1 VTILAGAPGTLEID
15 AYITKNNRCD
25 EQVSRSVP
33 IVCPP
38 APAREMYLNGP
49 EVISGDSFGAWLDYD
64 PAETIRWEVTGG
76 TIKQIDVAGV
86 SIFAGAPGLM
96 VIDAYISK
104 NGACEYK
111 ISRTVPVVCY
121 VDPDRAISTSVNTVA
136 PGGLVQGFVNV
147 FPWFNE
153 TLRWEVRGG
162 TIQSTD
168 GLNIY
173 VVAGAEGTLE
183 IDAFITHGGCEFK
196 VSRSIPI
203 ACVPDPT
210 IGLFFDKGGVQ
221 VGETLRAWTFLREGQ
236 TAQWTIINGTPASA
250 TGDSVDIVAGG
261 TSGPVEINLS
271 VSDGYCT
278 TTRRAFIFV
287 YR

>member
-1 VTILAGAPGTLEID
+1 LSRLRSLIAIVLFICSAVPGFADSSKPCKTLSSDMTVQANEATSGASFAASVVLEKHETVEWDVRGGTIVSQDGGSVTILAGAPGTLEID
-15 AYITKNNRCD
+15 AYIKKNNKCD

-33 IVCPP
+33 I
-38 APAREMYLNGP
+38 
-49 EVISGDSFGAWLDYD
+49 
-64 PAETIRWEVTGG
+64 
-76 TIKQIDVAGV
+76 
-86 SIFAGAPGLM
+86 
-96 VIDAYISK
+96 
-104 NGACEYK
+104 
-111 ISRTVPVVCY
+111 VCY
-121 VDPDRAISTSVNTVA
+121 VDPDRAISTSVETVA
-136 PGGLVQGFVNV
+136 PGALVQGFVNV

-168 GLNIY
+168 GLNIFII
-173 VVAGAEGTLE
+173 AGAEGTLE

-210 IGLFFDKGGVQ
+210 IGLFFDKGGVS
-221 VGETLRAWTFLREGQ
+221 VGETMRAWTFLREGQ